1 MEDST
6 LRLQREVRPTMET
19 DLEQEPLGHE
29 HCYTHI
35 SLHPERVSGAPRTG
49 SPSYC
54 MACSQVYDQCLRL
67 HGMSS
72 LEVPECANKLVR
84 NILEVNRCVESH
96 SISPVWLPGFQSA
109 ALHLRFL
116 IVLNSLPRS
125 ADTRLERRKK
135 ASKQCSWQITICGY
149 CGHLVG

>member
-1 MEDST
+1 
-6 LRLQREVRPTMET
+6 MET

-49 SPSYC
+49 SPSYR

-84 NILEVNRCVESH
+84 NVLEVNS
-96 SISPVWLPGFQSA
+96 
-109 ALHLRFL
+109 
-116 IVLNSLPRS
+116 
-125 ADTRLERRKK
+125 
-135 ASKQCSWQITICGY
+135 
-149 CGHLVG
+149 